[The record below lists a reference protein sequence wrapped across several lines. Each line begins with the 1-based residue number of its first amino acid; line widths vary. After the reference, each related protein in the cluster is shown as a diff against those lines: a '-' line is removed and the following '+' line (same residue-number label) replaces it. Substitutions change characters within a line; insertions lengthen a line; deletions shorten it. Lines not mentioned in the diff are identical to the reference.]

1 VRASCPLPQS
11 RLSGCLDPILQSKQ
25 CLNCRGIAHRDD
37 ENSHR
42 AGMAGRS
49 GDLPIERKERE
60 GGDERKK
67 DEGILVHKFY
77 ETH

>member
-1 VRASCPLPQS
+1 MRAPRPLAQS
-11 RLSGCLDPILQSKQ
+11 KLTGSHSSEQAKQ
-25 CLNCRGIAHRDD
+25 CLDCRGIAHRDD

>member
-1 VRASCPLPQS
+1 
-11 RLSGCLDPILQSKQ
+11 
-25 CLNCRGIAHRDD
+25 
-37 ENSHR
+37 
-42 AGMAGRS
+42 MAGRS